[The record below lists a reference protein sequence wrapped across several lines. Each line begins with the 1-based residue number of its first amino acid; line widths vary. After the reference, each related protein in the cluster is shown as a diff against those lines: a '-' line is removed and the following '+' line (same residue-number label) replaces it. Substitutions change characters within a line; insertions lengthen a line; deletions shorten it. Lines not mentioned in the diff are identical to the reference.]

1 MAQLI
6 EFLTET
12 GDKVLVEVVSPGEM
26 QPLAADGS
34 DVIKKASQTFESAIA
49 TVKHAAAAL
58 LEGAE
63 KIGLPADTIEMELGI
78 KASAKAGFY
87 LASADSEAQIK
98 IKLIWTKKRE
108 TPATP

>member
-6 EFLTET
+6 EFFTESGET
-12 GDKVLVEVVSPGEM
+12 VFVEVVSHGEM
-26 QPLAADGS
+26 QQLAADGS
-34 DVIKKASQTFESAIA
+34 DVIKKANQTFENAIA

-58 LEGAE
+58 LDSAG
-63 KIGLPADTIEMELGI
+63 KISMPADTIEMELGI

-98 IKLIWTKKRE
+98 IKLVWNKKPL
-108 TPATP
+108 PATP